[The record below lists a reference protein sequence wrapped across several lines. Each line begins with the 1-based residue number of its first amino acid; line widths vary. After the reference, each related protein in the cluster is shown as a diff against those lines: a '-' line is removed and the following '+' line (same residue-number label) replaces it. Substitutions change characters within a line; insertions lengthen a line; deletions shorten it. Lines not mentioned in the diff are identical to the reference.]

1 MIIIW
6 LAALFYI
13 VIGFLMQHYITD
25 TTYLT
30 FSFIIF
36 TVIVL
41 FFVLFINYT
50 KFVFILFSGFIL
62 RVMILL
68 IDLREGETIIPHSG
82 DDSENFYK
90 TGIEISMNTSLL
102 NTEVYGG
109 LYSKFLGIL
118 FHLYGDDRLFVQ
130 FLNIIITMTAI
141 LIVIQIFRMLDIPGH
156 IQMILVLLLSFY
168 PHSLIF
174 SSILVRE
181 SMISI
186 TVVLSLYFFVR
197 WFKNRST
204 INAVLCILAILSG
217 ASFHTAVIGILFGYL
232 FGFIFYNHSV
242 RTLKFSVESVVP
254 FTVFAVITTY
264 IIVFPDV
271 VSGLP
276 IANKVDQV
284 LDNNDNVYEAVTSAR
299 GDTAYLASMEV
310 NNLFQLL
317 LFSPIKVIYF
327 ITSPMPWNIRKFN
340 ELISFLLDGVFYL
353 TALILF
359 IKNFYLVKSRP
370 ILAILLISI
379 FAGWFIFGLG
389 ISNAGTALRH
399 RFKFFY
405 IVIVALGVIWS
416 KRSK

>member
-327 ITSPMPWNIRKFN
+327 ITSPMPWNISKFN

-379 FAGWFIFGLG
+379 FSGWFIFGLG

>member
-90 TGIEISMNTSLL
+90 TGIEISMNTNLL

-130 FLNIIITMTAI
+130 FLNIIIAMTAI

-327 ITSPMPWNIRKFN
+327 ITSPMPWNISKFN

>member
-90 TGIEISMNTSLL
+90 TGIEISMNTNLL

-327 ITSPMPWNIRKFN
+327 ITSPMPWNISKFN

>member
-327 ITSPMPWNIRKFN
+327 ITSPMPWNISKFN

>member
-6 LAALFYI
+6 LATLFYI
-13 VIGFLMQHYITD
+13 IIGFLMQYYVAD
-25 TTYLT
+25 TAYLT
-30 FSFIIF
+30 FSFIIL
-36 TVIVL
+36 TVVVM

-50 KFVFILFSGFIL
+50 KFVFILFTGFIL
-62 RVMILL
+62 RIIILL
-68 IDLREGETIIPHSG
+68 VDLGEGKTIIPHSG

-90 TGIEISMNTSLL
+90 TGIEISMNTGLL

-109 LYSKFLGIL
+109 LYSKLLGIL
-118 FHLYGDDRLFVQ
+118 FYLYGDDRLFVQ
-130 FLNIIITMTAI
+130 FLNIVVTMTVI
-141 LIVIQIFRMLDIPGH
+141 LIVIQIFRMLDIPGL
-156 IQMILVLLLSFY
+156 IQMILVALLAFY

-181 SMISI
+181 SMISM
-186 TVVLSLYFFVR
+186 TVVLSLYFFIR
-197 WFKNRST
+197 WFKYGGA
-204 INAVLCILAILSG
+204 IYAVLSVLAILAG

-232 FGFIFYNHSV
+232 FGFIFYNHTE

-284 LDNNDNVYEAVTSAR
+284 LTNNDNVYEAVTSAR
-299 GDTAYLASMEV
+299 GDTAYLANLEV

-317 LFSPIKVIYF
+317 LLSPVKVVYF
-327 ITSPMPWNIRKFN
+327 ITSPMPWNISNFN

-353 TALILF
+353 TAMIIF
-359 IKNFYLVKSRP
+359 IKNFHLVKSRP

-405 IVIVALGVIWS
+405 IVIVALGIIWS
-416 KRSK
+416 KRTR

>member
-141 LIVIQIFRMLDIPGH
+141 LIVIQIFRMLNIPGH

-327 ITSPMPWNIRKFN
+327 ITSPMPWNISKFN

-370 ILAILLISI
+370 ILAILIISI

>member
-327 ITSPMPWNIRKFN
+327 ITSPMPWNISKFN

-370 ILAILLISI
+370 ILAILIISI

>member
-109 LYSKFLGIL
+109 LYSKVLGIL

-130 FLNIIITMTAI
+130 FLNIIIAMTAI
-141 LIVIQIFRMLDIPGH
+141 LIVIQIFRMLGIPGH

-327 ITSPMPWNIRKFN
+327 ITSPMPWNISKFN

>member
-130 FLNIIITMTAI
+130 FLNIIIAMTAI

-317 LFSPIKVIYF
+317 LFSPIKVIYV
-327 ITSPMPWNIRKFN
+327 ITSPMPWNISKFN

>member
-1 MIIIW
+1 TAAQFKNIFLLGFGLCVVEILSSLSTNIPRYILEEFHSVEVLGIFATIMYFTVITNNIVMAINEGVIANLSRESMASIRKFYRSFFKLCIMFSVLIIIGEIILILYGNDIVILVYGSEFIGLEREMILLGVLLVFVVYSKILEMALSILNLYKQLVFIQMLTFVSTLVLSLIVIIPYGLTGAFIVAIITLSLMVAGQIGVLIHHWQHQGQFEYGGSWNMIIIW

-90 TGIEISMNTSLL
+90 TGIEISMNTNLL
-102 NTEVYGG
+102 NSEVYGG

-186 TVVLSLYFFVR
+186 TVVLSLYFFV
-197 WFKNRST
+197 
-204 INAVLCILAILSG
+204 
-217 ASFHTAVIGILFGYL
+217 
-232 FGFIFYNHSV
+232 
-242 RTLKFSVESVVP
+242 
-254 FTVFAVITTY
+254 
-264 IIVFPDV
+264 
-271 VSGLP
+271 
-276 IANKVDQV
+276 
-284 LDNNDNVYEAVTSAR
+284 
-299 GDTAYLASMEV
+299 
-310 NNLFQLL
+310 
-317 LFSPIKVIYF
+317 
-327 ITSPMPWNIRKFN
+327 
-340 ELISFLLDGVFYL
+340 
-353 TALILF
+353 
-359 IKNFYLVKSRP
+359 
-370 ILAILLISI
+370 
-379 FAGWFIFGLG
+379 
-389 ISNAGTALRH
+389 
-399 RFKFFY
+399 
-405 IVIVALGVIWS
+405 
-416 KRSK
+416 

>member
-90 TGIEISMNTSLL
+90 TGIEISMNTNLL

-327 ITSPMPWNIRKFN
+327 ITSPMPWNISNFN

-359 IKNFYLVKSRP
+359 IKNLYLVKSRP